1 MHRVTASYPSH
12 EQARSMSEPAT
23 RIIEAQMPPGERDL
37 DTLVSLNDR
46 LFGFGET
53 REHLQAF
60 IRQHTQVLLLFAIRG
75 EQTVGFKLGYPL
87 DPQTFESW
95 RGGVLPEARR
105 AGIAR
110 RLVERQHAWCAAAG
124 FTRIETMTNAENSPM
139 LELNL
144 AAGFR
149 IVKTFRNPR
158 GVRKVQLEKR
168 IEAAVPQ

>member
-1 MHRVTASYPSH
+1 
-12 EQARSMSEPAT
+12 MSEPVA
-23 RIIEAQMPPGERDL
+23 RIIEVQMPPGQRDL

-53 REHLQAF
+53 RAHLEGF
-60 IRQHTQVLLLFAIRG
+60 IRQHTRVLLLFAIRG
-75 EQTVGFKLGYPL
+75 GHTVGFKLGYPL

-105 AGIAR
+105 MGIAR
-110 RLVERQHAWCAAAG
+110 RLMERQHAWCAAAG
-124 FTRIETMTNAENSPM
+124 FTRIETMTSAENSSM

-144 AAGFR
+144 GAGFQ

-168 IEAAVPQ
+168 IETAVSR